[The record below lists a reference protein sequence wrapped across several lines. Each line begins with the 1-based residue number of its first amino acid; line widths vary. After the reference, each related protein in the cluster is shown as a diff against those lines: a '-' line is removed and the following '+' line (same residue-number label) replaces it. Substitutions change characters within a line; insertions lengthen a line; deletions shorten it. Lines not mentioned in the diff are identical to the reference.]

1 MLAEDAHVDCYKLLE
16 PESSV
21 FPKSWGQVF
30 KECEFKHFILVWDL
44 DLISIAG
51 SFKVMQ
57 R

>member
-1 MLAEDAHVDCYKLLE
+1 MLAEDAHIDCYKLLE

-21 FPKSWGQVF
+21 FPKSWGRVF

-44 DLISIAG
+44 DLISITG